1 MIGTGYFDKGQ
12 WTRDFA
18 KLWMENLLRYTP
30 KTKEVYVVCAGCE
43 YPIKSDHIITIPG
56 INLGHVGEYVDG
68 KRNGRFCGWSSSI
81 MTLCSIAYGLGE
93 DLIFLEQDC
102 LAFGPWIERAYK
114 DMEKAQFVFG
124 APHKTSPYMPCS
136 QALFVI
142 RHSFLTTFME
152 KYLTLPPD
160 MFMLPEEK
168 FLRIMEA
175 HPSLCA
181 HLSFGCDRER
191 PIPYGDEVVYAQ
203 QLIPMEID
211 EFKKRGRC

>member
-18 KLWMENLLRYTP
+18 KLWCDNLARYVKKP
-30 KTKEVYVVCAGCE
+30 QKVAVICAGSEFPVQTDFIC
-43 YPIKSDHIITIPG
+43 IPG

-68 KRNGRFCGWSSSI
+68 KRTGRFCGWSSSVL
-81 MTLCSIAYGLGE
+81 TLCSIAYGLGE

-102 LAFGPWIERAYK
+102 LAFGSWIERAYE
-114 DMEKAQFVFG
+114 DMAEAQFVFG
-124 APHKTSPYMPCS
+124 PPHKTSPYMPCS
-136 QALFVI
+136 QALFII
-142 RHSFLTTFME
+142 RHAFIPPFME
-152 KYLTLPPD
+152 KYLSLPPD
-160 MFMLPEEK
+160 KYMLPEEK

-175 HPSLCA
+175 YPGVSR

-203 QLIPMEID
+203 QLMPMEID
-211 EFKKRGRC
+211 EFRKRGRC